1 MKKIMNNISLLLGI
15 GILLTA
21 CGGNNSL
28 DAKKASLEQLKA
40 QQAEIADQIKT
51 LEEENLTFGK
61 VEL

>member
-51 LEEENLTFGK
+51 
-61 VEL
+61 